1 MPVNFIERKNRQK
14 YLLIAVIVMLL
25 GTAAVLWFGYFDEVE
40 ISPVAYTPQLYP
52 EGSIIIDFSIFERPF
67 LKELK
72 PFSEILPYEGSLGK
86 QNPFK

>member
-14 YLLIAVIVMLL
+14 YLLIAVIIIFLA
-25 GTAAVLWFGYFDEVE
+25 TAVVLWFGYFNDVE
-40 ISPVAYTPQLYP
+40 ISPVAYEPELYP
-52 EGSIIIDFSIFERPF
+52 EGSIIIDFSIFEKPF